1 MAYLLGVTGSIAS
14 GKSVLCRRLVEAH
27 GARHVDADLHVH
39 TMYEP
44 GKPAFDRI
52 VTEFGDRIVGADGF
66 IDRKALGDI
75 VFGKPD
81 LLAALRTAIGDI
93 EGEFMRLLRELKTD
107 SAPIA
112 VFEAVRLFEG
122 PYMEL
127 CDAGWLVA
135 SETEIALRRL
145 MERNDL
151 SRAEAEQRMASATP
165 WTERAPHADLVL
177 HNDGALDEFFTL
189 VDESIEAALASHAN
203 AADASG

>member
-1 MAYLLGVTGSIAS
+1 MAFVLGVTGSIAC
-14 GKSVLCRRLVEAH
+14 GKSLLCQHLVDKH
-27 GARHVDADLHVH
+27 GAKHIDADRHVH

-52 VTEFGDRIVGADGF
+52 VAEFGQQVVGAEGF

-93 EGEFMRLLRELKTD
+93 EGEFTRLLRELKD
-107 SAPIA
+107 DPAPIA

-122 PYMEL
+122 PYMEI

-135 SETEIALRRL
+135 SEDETAITRL
-145 MERNDL
+145 MARNNL
-151 SRAEAEQRMASATP
+151 TREEAEQRMASAMR
-165 WTERAPHADLVL
+165 WTERAPRASLVV
-177 HNDGALDEFFTL
+177 HNDGSVNDFLATVDDAIGRTL
-189 VDESIEAALASHAN
+189 SDHA
-203 AADASG
+203 

>member
-1 MAYLLGVTGSIAS
+1 MAFLLGVTGSIAS
-14 GKSVLCRRLVEAH
+14 GKSLLCQHLVDQHAAVH
-27 GARHVDADLHVH
+27 IDADRHVH

-52 VTEFGDRIVGADGF
+52 VAEFGEGVVGEDGY

-81 LLAALRTAIGDI
+81 LIAALRTAIGDI
-93 EGEFMRLLRELKTD
+93 EGEFMRLLHELRTD
-107 SAPIA
+107 PAPIA

-135 SETEIALRRL
+135 SNDETALTRL
-145 MERNDL
+145 MARNGL
-151 SRAEAEQRMASATP
+151 TREEAMQRMASATP
-165 WTERAPHADLVL
+165 WTERAPKADLVL
-177 HNDGALDEFFTL
+177 HNDGTVDEFL
-189 VDESIEAALASHAN
+189 AAVDLAI
-203 AADASG
+203 ADALSR

>member
-1 MAYLLGVTGSIAS
+1 MAFLLGVTGSIAS
-14 GKSVLCRRLVEAH
+14 GKSLLCQHLVDQH
-27 GARHVDADLHVH
+27 NARHIDADRHVH

-52 VTEFGDRIVGADGF
+52 VAQFGARVIGDDGY

-81 LLAALRTAIGDI
+81 LLTALRTAIGDI

-107 SAPIA
+107 PAPIA

-135 SETEIALRRL
+135 SEDETALTRL
-145 MERNDL
+145 MARNKL
-151 SRAEAEQRMASATP
+151 TREEAEQRMASATP
-165 WTERAPHADLVL
+165 WLERAPKADLVL
-177 HNDGALDEFFTL
+177 HNDGTVDEF
-189 VDESIEAALASHAN
+189 LA
-203 AADASG
+203 AADTAVREALSR

>member
-1 MAYLLGVTGSIAS
+1 MAFVLGVTGSIAC
-14 GKSVLCRRLVEAH
+14 GKSLLCQYLVDEH
-27 GARHVDADLHVH
+27 GAKHIDADRHVH

-52 VTEFGDRIVGADGF
+52 VAQFGEGVVGADGF

-93 EGEFMRLLRELKTD
+93 EGEFMRLLRELKED
-107 SAPIA
+107 SAPVA

-122 PYMEL
+122 PYMEI

-135 SETEIALRRL
+135 TDEETAISRL
-145 MERNDL
+145 MARNGL
-151 SRAEAEQRMASATP
+151 TREEAEQRMASATP
-165 WTERAPHADLVL
+165 WTERAPRADLVL
-177 HNDGALDEFFTL
+177 HNDGTVDEFL
-189 VDESIEAALASHAN
+189 AAVDVAIGDALNHHQ
-203 AADASG
+203 